1 MTPTEVPPRPTGPV
15 GRASTWLAAWPLWS
29 GYAAAAWSFA
39 YGALGLHWALGGAGF
54 PFGPVA
60 LDRMTG
66 SVLEGAP
73 VEVVA
78 PLMAALGL
86 LGGVVGLAMAGRVG
100 RGRARTALLVFGW
113 TAAVGLTLLV
123 PDYSLI
129 GLIAFAPLLLVF
141 AFIGVP
147 GGQALGDVLY
157 WHRTNLVVLFVGGLL
172 WAAATLAH
180 QRRTRAACTN
190 CGRRDGADG
199 RGPSRAAL
207 LRWGRWAVV
216 VACLAPLPY
225 EVTRVAWF
233 LGVPLGITDDFLRM
247 MQATPG
253 MLEVGLGC
261 AVASALGGVL
271 TRGLVRPWGEVY
283 PRWIRFRAGRRVPP
297 ALAVVPAAVVAV
309 VLVPAGLMNFRG
321 GIVRDTWG
329 LFLPGTLWLVW
340 AAALGAAALTY
351 HLRRRGTCR
360 RCGRGGPA
368 DPPRE
373 PRLRLRPGA

>member
-1 MTPTEVPPRPTGPV
+1 
-15 GRASTWLAAWPLWS
+15 
-29 GYAAAAWSFA
+29 
-39 YGALGLHWALGGAGF
+39 
-54 PFGPVA
+54 
-60 LDRMTG
+60 
-66 SVLEGAP
+66 
-73 VEVVA
+73 
-78 PLMAALGL
+78 
-86 LGGVVGLAMAGRVG
+86 
-100 RGRARTALLVFGW
+100 
-113 TAAVGLTLLV
+113 
-123 PDYSLI
+123 
-129 GLIAFAPLLLVF
+129 VF
-141 AFIGVP
+141 AFTGVP

-180 QRRTRAACTN
+180 QRRTRAACAN

-271 TRGLVRPWGEVY
+271 THGLVRRWGEVY
-283 PRWIRFRAGRRVPP
+283 PRWIWFRAGRRVPP

-329 LFLPGTLWLVW
+329 LFLPGTFWLVW
-340 AAALGAAALTY
+340 AVALGAATLTY

-360 RCGRGGPA
+360 RCGRGGSA
-368 DPPRE
+368 DRE
-373 PRLRLRPGA
+373 GGAELVEHGPGGLQRIRRNTV